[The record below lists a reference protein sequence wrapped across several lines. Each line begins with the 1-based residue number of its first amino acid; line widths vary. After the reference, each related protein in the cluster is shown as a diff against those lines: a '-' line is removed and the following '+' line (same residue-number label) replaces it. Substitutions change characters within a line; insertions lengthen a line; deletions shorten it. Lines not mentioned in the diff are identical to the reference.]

1 MIRRPPRSTLF
12 PYTTLFRSLR
22 ELKAWDWGRRLALAG
37 IQRLEFSDAV
47 SREEFEA
54 FLDEAL
60 ARLTLSAIDTTEAR
74 PMRRSGIRFGAVG
87 VRGGGQKGG
96 GAHSTATHNS

>member
-1 MIRRPPRSTLF
+1 
-12 PYTTLFRSLR
+12 
-22 ELKAWDWGRRLALAG
+22 
-37 IQRLEFSDAV
+37 V

-74 PMRRSGIRFGAVG
+74 QMRRSGIRFGAVG
-87 VRGGGQKGG
+87 VRGGDEQ
-96 GAHSTATHNS
+96 GAAAISTATISYS